1 MAHITLSGQPLPPDE
16 TDEKTA
22 PAGWVESLERSEAQ
36 IAAGLTLPL
45 EPVLD
50 RMRATIAR
58 MEAKRAGKK

>member
-1 MAHITLSGQPLPPDE
+1 MAHTKLSDQPLPADE
-16 TDEKTA
+16 TEQKAA
-22 PAGWVESLERSEAQ
+22 PADWVESLERSEAQ

-58 MEAKRAGKK
+58 MEAKA